1 MTAVSEETLKPVT
14 DPPVRSIRRTAVDRL
29 RGGSKDSSV
38 AGYLFISP
46 FYLLFAVFAL
56 FPPIFGLYVSFFDW
70 NGLSRPT
77 FVGLQNYER
86 ILHSSIFWGSFA
98 NTIEIALLASV
109 PGLVLALLVAFVLD
123 RYVDRLRNVYL
134 TILFTPVVASTPA
147 IALLFQLMFDPSHG
161 VVDNGLHAVGLPT
174 VNWLGG
180 TVALK
185 FTVAIL
191 LIWRWLGYNAVIYL
205 AGLQAVP
212 EELYEAAAIDGAAG
226 RHVFRHVTLPQ
237 LRPVVLFTTVLST
250 IGILQLFTE
259 PYLLAGPNG
268 GTNQTL
274 LTMMMNMYNNAFT
287 YFRFGY
293 ASALGMVLFV
303 VALLGTLVN
312 VVIGRRREAI

>member
-1 MTAVSEETLKPVT
+1 MTAVRGQTLDSVSNSPLRS
-14 DPPVRSIRRTAVDRL
+14 DPPSTIARL
-29 RGGSKDSSV
+29 KRGPTTSG
-38 AGYLFISP
+38 AEGYLFISP

-56 FPPIFGLYVSFFDW
+56 FPPVFGLYISFFNW
-70 NGLSRPT
+70 NGLTHPT
-77 FVGLQNYER
+77 FVGLQNYDR
-86 ILHSSIFWGSFA
+86 ILHSTIFWDSLA

-123 RYVDRLRNVYL
+123 RYVDRLRNAYL

-161 VVDNGLHAVGLPT
+161 VVDAGLHAVGLPA

-180 TVALK
+180 TIALK

-212 EELYEAAAIDGAAG
+212 EELYEAAAIDGASG
-226 RHVFRHVTLPQ
+226 RHVFRYVTLPQ

-259 PYLLAGPNG
+259 PYLLAGANG

-274 LTMMMNMYNNAFT
+274 LTMMMNMYNNAFS

-293 ASALGMVLFV
+293 ASALGIVLFI